1 MNWRILPLSLILA
14 ACTYSETPFGRY
26 AEIDL
31 PVQSQTTIHKTVTVN
46 APPGTTVNISETPV
60 YYDPPPRRRCYY
72 DEYERRRV
80 CYRSSERAQRQPES
94 PPFANVEF
102 RGNTWLSGCPRIQAQ
117 ALKAP

>member
-1 MNWRILPLSLILA
+1 MNWRILPLALILA

-80 CYRSSERAQRQPES
+80 CYR
-94 PPFANVEF
+94 
-102 RGNTWLSGCPRIQAQ
+102 
-117 ALKAP
+117 

>member
-1 MNWRILPLSLILA
+1 MNWRILPFSLILA

-60 YYDPPPRRRCYY
+60 YYDPPPPRRRCYY

-80 CYRSSERAQRQPES
+80 CYR
-94 PPFANVEF
+94 
-102 RGNTWLSGCPRIQAQ
+102 
-117 ALKAP
+117 